1 MAKTIQELIQPVL
14 DFLKCRTPD
23 EWVTTALQFPDI
35 ILIDHAANELKAAQS
50 AMTLMAKNPHK
61 LDVLEKMSRLAR
73 EELVHFEQVM
83 KILKKRGI
91 KYQALKASPYA
102 AKMAKFVGNTN
113 DEILRDSL
121 IIGAIIEAR
130 SCERFEKIAG
140 HLDEELEKFYL
151 SLLKSESRHFTDYL
165 GLAQKYSKE
174 PIDERVEFFLEEER
188 KAIMEP
194 DNLMRLHSGMPVE
207 KMRI

>member
-1 MAKTIQELIQPVL
+1 MAKTIEELMAPVL
-14 DFLKCRTPD
+14 DYLLCRTPD
-23 EWVTTALQFPDI
+23 EWVEAALKFPEV

-50 AMTLMAKNPHK
+50 AMTLMSKNPHK

-83 KILKKRGI
+83 KLLKQRGI

-102 AKMAKFVGNTN
+102 SKMAKYMRKTN
-113 DEILRDSL
+113 EEILIDNL
-121 IIGAIIEAR
+121 IIGSIIEAR

-151 SLLKSESRHFTDYL
+151 SLLKSESRHFKDYL
-165 GLAQKYSKE
+165 TLAQKYSKE
-174 PIDERVEFFLEEER
+174 PIDERVQFFLEVER
-188 KAIMEP
+188 DAIMEP